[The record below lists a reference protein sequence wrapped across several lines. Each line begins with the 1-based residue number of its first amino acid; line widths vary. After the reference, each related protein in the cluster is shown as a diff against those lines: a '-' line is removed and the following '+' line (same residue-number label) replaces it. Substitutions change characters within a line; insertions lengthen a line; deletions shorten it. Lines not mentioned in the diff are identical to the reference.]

1 MAGTDSQVTVV
12 EGASG
17 KMLAH
22 TQRSVAS
29 NTVYQQQSVIS
40 EAYLPSY
47 TGVVT
52 TAMTM
57 GANDHLFEL
66 QGSTINRLYLRKIE
80 VFQLANATAVSAAV
94 QLMRTT
100 TAGTGGSSYPP
111 VALDPTSSVTT
122 ATFRGGLS
130 ANKGTEGAVLGE
142 WTMQMFAAPGVLAIP
157 ALVQEWSDP
166 RVQPPTISAGN
177 ANGLALK
184 LITAVTS
191 GTCLVTVTFS
201 EWFAS

>member
-1 MAGTDSQVTVV
+1 MAGTDSVV
-12 EGASG
+12 QIDEGSG

-22 TQRSVAS
+22 VQRSVAS
-29 NTVYQQQSVIS
+29 NTVYQQVSLIG
-40 EAYLPSY
+40 EAYLPTY
-47 TGVVT
+47 TATAT

-66 QGSTINRLYLRKIE
+66 QGATINRLYLRKIE
-80 VFQLANATAVSAAV
+80 VCQLANATAVTAAV

-111 VALDPTSSVTT
+111 AATDPTSSATT

-130 ANKGTEGAVLGE
+130 ANKGTEGTVLGE
-142 WTMQMFAAPGVLAIP
+142 WTMPMFAAPGVLAKP
-157 ALVQEWSDP
+157 ALVLEWSDP
-166 RVQPPTISAGN
+166 RGQPPTIAGGN

-191 GTCLVTVTFS
+191 GTCLIIVTFS